1 MEALVSEDT
10 EKVGRK
16 IWAYFAKYAENL
28 GKKEIWCEENKLK
41 NSDKKSG
48 SGGNDDKKFGTDNI
62 KVLVY
67 PKPTA
72 VFKSLLP
79 LRTARLRPFFY

>member
-10 EKVGRK
+10 EKVARK
-16 IWAYFAKYAENL
+16 VWANFAKYAENL
-28 GKKEIWCEENKLK
+28 GKKKICRKENELK
-41 NSDKKSG
+41 NSDRKSG
-48 SGGNDDKKFGTDNI
+48 SGSSDDEEFGTDNM

-72 VFKSLLP
+72 IF
-79 LRTARLRPFFY
+79 